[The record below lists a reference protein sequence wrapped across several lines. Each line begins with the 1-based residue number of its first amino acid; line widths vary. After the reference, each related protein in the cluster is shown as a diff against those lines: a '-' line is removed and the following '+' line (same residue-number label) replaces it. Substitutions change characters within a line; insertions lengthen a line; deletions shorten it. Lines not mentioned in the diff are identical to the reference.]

1 MAEIDQL
8 SIGIEAEAPK
18 AAKTIDSL
26 VGKLD
31 ILVKHLSAVTTT
43 PVKIN
48 IDTSKFDKIG
58 KSLKLDGLDKTA
70 KVIGETTAQITDKI
84 EEFRKK
90 YEDIGKSFEASDS
103 LKKAQSQLLQFSDLF
118 QKAKL
123 DKESFEASGNLG
135 TKGYERAAENFYK
148 YSNVIENIKQK
159 ITELN
164 HTPIKFDFSQI
175 SQMSEAELDK
185 ALGFPNISTWADKIS
200 QSAKEV
206 AEESRESAREFTGAW
221 NGIELPNFD
230 SDIKNLGDKLRQLEI
245 PPIREEN
252 LDKLR
257 SSLEK
262 TESKLE
268 ELRANLENGLTMGRI
283 TESVDDKGYV
293 KLQEQIA
300 LTEKTAA
307 ALRDRIKEVGKE
319 SKNTSGIKEV
329 GKAAKSAS
337 DSFSDLAKSGAK
349 ASNSLKKVESG
360 LKSVLRALLPILG
373 IRELINLSKKSV
385 ESIGDYMESFNF
397 YDVAFNK
404 VASEW
409 SGDFEKY
416 GYQNASSY
424 AESFTDRMDST
435 FKKLS
440 GVSFEINAEGKGL
453 LSETGLKNLGLNIQE
468 ITQYASQLASVTNS
482 LGLVGEASLATSSAF
497 TKLAGD
503 ISSLF
508 NVDYKTA
515 ADNLQSGLIGQ
526 SRALYKY
533 GIDITNATL
542 QTKAYEIGLT
552 KAVSEMTQSE
562 KMQLRVLSI
571 LEQSKVAWGDQART
585 LNQFANQMRFLKNG
599 VQELSTM
606 FGQLFIPTLTKIL
619 PVINGVVIA
628 IKRLV
633 GYIASLAGIELDLSG
648 SGMSGMEEDL
658 GDISDGF
665 DSVTASAKK
674 AKAGL
679 RAFDELKV
687 INMPDTSGVAA
698 GGAGAGIDLT
708 DEILKA
714 TEEYE
719 KVWSEAFKNMENKAQ
734 EWADKIEKA
743 LEPIKK
749 IFQDFAIGDFFQA
762 GKDVSALVVSITD
775 FFADAID
782 KVDWYGIGKK
792 IGDFLAGID
801 WLAILKSVGNL
812 IWQAIKASIE
822 LWVGS
827 FTAAPIETGL
837 ITALALMKF
846 TRLGNIVRP
855 KIVSA
860 IINTKLITS
869 LAESWTS
876 LGGLGGILTTDLET
890 IMGAGTVAEIG
901 TTIGVGIIGG
911 LAAAFAGFNIGK
923 EIGKWIFPEDAEWY
937 DNFHWFGEGG
947 FFDMSIEDA
956 WGGMIEWAK
965 DTNSQ
970 LGILIKIKER
980 LEESGFKLSGWIEFS
995 TGVIGTLDKIKGWDG
1010 FSEWFEIS
1018 VGPWFA
1024 KERWN
1029 ALGENIKTGL
1039 QSKSKDFFTW
1049 WKDKGAPDWFTVSV
1063 SPIFSYGRWS
1073 ELGEN
1078 IKSALSGKWK
1088 NFTSWWN
1095 EGGAEKWFET
1105 SVSPIFSINKW
1116 NFSGIADGL
1125 SQAWENAV
1133 AAIKDIW
1140 NKFVEWINEKLD
1152 FSWNPISILGKEIV
1166 PGGNMKL
1173 GKIGKFPSYA
1183 TGGFPEDGWFRA
1195 SHGEIMGQFDNGQSV
1210 VANNYQITEG
1220 ISEAVYNAVSA
1231 AIKNNTSANEVP
1243 EVRVYIGNKE
1253 ITDIAI
1259 EGIRDRVERTK
1270 KMPFPIYAK

>member
-1 MAEIDQL
+1 MRAVFGEMAAGVDNWSQVVQKFGTNAGEVLNQTSTETDNL
-8 SIGIEAEAPK
+8 N
-18 AAKTIDSL
+18 AKTKQFEESL
-26 VGKLD
+26 
-31 ILVKHLSAVTTT
+31 
-43 PVKIN
+43 
-48 IDTSKFDKIG
+48 
-58 KSLKLDGLDKTA
+58 KSLK
-70 KVIGETTAQITDKI
+70 
-84 EEFRKK
+84 
-90 YEDIGKSFEASDS
+90 
-103 LKKAQSQLLQFSDLF
+103 
-118 QKAKL
+118 
-123 DKESFEASGNLG
+123 
-135 TKGYERAAENFYK
+135 
-148 YSNVIENIKQK
+148 
-159 ITELN
+159 
-164 HTPIKFDFSQI
+164 
-175 SQMSEAELDK
+175 
-185 ALGFPNISTWADKIS
+185 
-200 QSAKEV
+200 
-206 AEESRESAREFTGAW
+206 
-221 NGIELPNFD
+221 
-230 SDIKNLGDKLRQLEI
+230 I
-245 PPIREEN
+245 PPINTDNIDVLKKQLTKAEEKFEA
-252 LDKLR
+252 L
-257 SSLEK
+257 K
-262 TESKLE
+262 TK
-268 ELRANLENGLTMGRI
+268 LENGINMGRI

-307 ALRDRIKEVGKE
+307 ALRDRIKEVEKE
-319 SKNTSGIKEV
+319 SKNASGIKEV
-329 GKAAKSAS
+329 GKAANS
-337 DSFSDLAKSGAK
+337 
-349 ASNSLKKVESG
+349 ASNSLKKVQSD

-409 SGDFEKY
+409 SEDFDKY

-435 FKKLS
+435 FQKLS

-552 KAVSEMTQSE
+552 KAVSEMTQAE

-606 FGQLFIPTLTKIL
+606 FGQLFIPALTKIL
-619 PVINGVVIA
+619 PVVNGVIIA
-628 IKRLV
+628 IKRMV

-679 RAFDELKV
+679 RGFDELKV
-687 INMPDTSGVAA
+687 INMPDTSGVDA
-698 GGAGAGIDLT
+698 GIGTGIDLT

-719 KVWSEAFKNMENKAQ
+719 KAWSEAFKNMENKAQ

-782 KVDWYGIGKK
+782 KVDWYGIGQK

-812 IWQAIKASIE
+812 IWQALKAAFE
-822 LWVGS
+822 LYVGAFS
-827 FTAAPIETGL
+827 AAPLE
-837 ITALALMKF
+837 TALMTAFGLMKF
-846 TRLGNIVRP
+846 TKLGNIVHP

-860 IINTKLITS
+860 IMNTKLVNS
-869 LAESWTS
+869 LTGAWTS
-876 LGGLGGILTTDLET
+876 LGGLGGILTTDLAT

-901 TTIGVGIIGG
+901 TTIGAGIIGG
-911 LAAAFAGFNIGK
+911 LVAAFVGFNVGK

-937 DNFHWFGEGG
+937 DNFTWTGEGG
-947 FFDMSIEDA
+947 FFDTISDD
-956 WGGMIEWAK
+956 WGISLNALDEMWTDIQNNKFFQFLRGDIIGLMGGEHETLSESWDETKEIVSSAFTWIKNEASREWNVFMGK
-965 DTNSQ
+965 IDTMKKWVENSV
-970 LGILIKIKER
+970 K
-980 LEESGFKLSGWIEFS
+980 
-995 TGVIGTLDKIKGWDG
+995 
-1010 FSEWFEIS
+1010 
-1018 VGPWFA
+1018 PWFT
-1024 KERWN
+1024 KE
-1029 ALGENIKTGL
+1029 K
-1039 QSKSKDFFTW
+1039 
-1049 WKDKGAPDWFTVSV
+1049 
-1063 SPIFSYGRWS
+1063 WS
-1073 ELGEN
+1073 ELGNNVKEWFEES
-1078 IKSALSGKWK
+1078 IKPLFSIKKWKEFGQNMGSALTGKW
-1088 NFTSWWN
+1088 NDFSLWWN
-1095 EGGAEKWFET
+1095 ENGGKKWFEA
-1105 SVSPIFSINKW
+1105 SVSPIFSIDKW

-1133 AAIKDIW
+1133 ATIKGIW

-1152 FSWNPISILGKEIV
+1152 FSWSPVSVMGKEIV
-1166 PGGNMKL
+1166 PGGNIKL
-1173 GKIGKFPSYA
+1173 GKVGKFPQYA
-1183 TGGFPEDGWFRA
+1183 TGGFPEDGLFYA
-1195 SHGEIMGQFDNGQSV
+1195 NHNELIGEFTNGKTV
-1210 VANNYQITEG
+1210 VINNEQIIQG
-1220 ISEAVYNAVSA
+1220 LADAVYPAVYNAVSSA
-1231 AIKNNTSANEVP
+1231 MKNNRGNQEVKVVIESNNSELFRVVQDEAN
-1243 EVRVYIGNKE
+1243 KF
-1253 ITDIAI
+1253 TT
-1259 EGIRDRVERTK
+1259 RTQK
-1270 KMPFPIYAK
+1270 PAFSI